1 MAPARMYFTLPEPRL
16 FFMFLAHVDSLFNH
30 PSRRIYSYPYHES
43 DWSTTSFAASDG
55 VRNFSLNTFA
65 KANDM

>member
-1 MAPARMYFTLPEPRL
+1 MLTHCSIIPRVL
-16 FFMFLAHVDSLFNH
+16 SLYNH

-65 KANDM
+65 KVNDM